1 MSDTETVVQEVL
13 ARFPALTGRVTKV
26 HANYHVPI
34 SNTATG
40 LMVFDNQ
47 PAAVARAA

>member
-1 MSDTETVVQEVL
+1 MAWL
-13 ARFPALTGRVTKV
+13 AARGALTGRVTRV

-40 LMVFDNQ
+40 LMVLENQ
-47 PAAVARAA
+47 PAALAAAA